1 MKKGPEKFREWEWE
15 KYKKWRY
22 SRLKSTDFTIISSNC
37 VGTVIYYDLGL
48 PFLSP
53 TINLTIGMN
62 DFVKFA
68 ENLKWYMERKI
79 EEVEDKSG
87 VPTGLLG
94 DIKVHF
100 VHYKNFEEGRV
111 KWKER
116 KQRINW
122 DNLFFIGSER
132 GDCTYETVRRFDQ
145 LPYKNKVIFTHLR
158 YRGIESAFYIK
169 GFEKENELGPVLSFK
184 DQFIKRRYLDDF
196 DYIRFLNAS
205 KLRNR

>member
-1 MKKGPEKFREWEWE
+1 MQKGSEKFREWEWE

-68 ENLKWYMERKI
+68 ENLKWYMEREV
-79 EEVEDKSG
+79 EEVEDESG

-100 VHYKNFEEGRV
+100 VPYKNFEEEA

-132 GDCTYETVRRFDQ
+132 GDCTYETVRRFEQ
-145 LPYKNKVIFTHLR
+145 LPYKNKVIFLI
-158 YRGIESAFYIK
+158 YDIGK
-169 GFEKENELGPVLSFK
+169 
-184 DQFIKRRYLDDF
+184 
-196 DYIRFLNAS
+196 
-205 KLRNR
+205 